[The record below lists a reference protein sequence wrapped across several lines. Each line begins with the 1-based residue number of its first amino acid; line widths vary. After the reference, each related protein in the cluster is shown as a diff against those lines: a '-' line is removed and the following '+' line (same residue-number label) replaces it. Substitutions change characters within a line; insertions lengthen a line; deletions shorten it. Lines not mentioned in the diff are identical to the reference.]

1 MQNLIT
7 KIYPM
12 QIFLHFAGHN
22 LSTFEKASVHVTIK
36 LLCTCST
43 CIINFFKF
51 MLTELNY
58 IL

>member
-1 MQNLIT
+1 
-7 KIYPM
+7 M
-12 QIFLHFAGHN
+12 QIFLHFAVHN

-43 CIINFFKF
+43 CIINFLKF